1 MRPLDVGLC
10 CGHQAHQL
18 GKSLLMSGSALL
30 QGERLIAVRL
40 GAEKRT
46 HLVEQATEARSSG
59 AVFEPAH
66 RPISLFDSSMILLQM
81 VIQVAIRAMLYVIPE
96 DKAYGAWI
104 GVVSICDDTVRH
116 DAGAGPRGTEEGLI

>member
-1 MRPLDVGLC
+1 VRPLDVGLC

-46 HLVEQATEARSSG
+46 HLVEQSAEACSRG
-59 AVFEPAH
+59 VTLEPTH
-66 RPISLFDSSMILLQM
+66 RPIPLFDAAMILLQM
-81 VIQVAIRAMLYVIPE
+81 VIQTL
-96 DKAYGAWI
+96 
-104 GVVSICDDTVRH
+104 GVS
-116 DAGAGPRGTEEGLI
+116 